1 MDWCFYLMIEL
12 KPSIQERSIRAF
24 LDLAILSLLITRPI
38 TGYEV
43 TAMFVKKY
51 GILVGPSAIY
61 SKLVV
66 MERKG
71 WIKPDQNKSARSH
84 YLTEEGK
91 RVLKNI
97 DNLTADIQK
106 FVKKLLNQSGTIK

>member
-1 MDWCFYLMIEL
+1 LIIEL
-12 KPSIQERSIRAF
+12 KPSIQERSIKAF
-24 LDLAILSLLITRPI
+24 LDLAILSLLISHPM

-51 GILVGPSAIY
+51 GILVGPGAIY
-61 SKLVV
+61 SKLII

-71 WIKPDQNKSARSH
+71 WIKPDQNKSARSY

-91 RVLKNI
+91 MVLKNI
-97 DNLTADIQK
+97 DNFTIDIQK
-106 FVKKLLNQSGTIK
+106 FVKKLLNQNIISN